1 MTTKIEL
8 PDVSRALTEQE
19 AEYVCGG
26 KISVSFNSGARN
38 VPSLTR
44 AQQPPAP
51 PSLKC
56 TGTPNDITCVFKYD
70 GSSIIFDLKVQGSL
84 GVERPED

>member
-26 KISVSFNSGARN
+26 KISVSFNSGVRN
-38 VPSLTR
+38 APSLTP

-51 PSLKC
+51 PSLQC
-56 TGTPNDITCVFKYD
+56 TGTPSDGTCVFKFG
-70 GSSIIFDLKVQGSL
+70 GSSIIFDLIGPGTL
-84 GVERPED
+84 AADPPF